1 MGGGS
6 SALLPITNQW
16 QCGSSAS
23 YLCARTPQVLSPALS
38 RSRRPGGRPSGQE
51 DFLVFIL
58 LHWMS
63 YSAFILFRWI
73 PTADLLQKRQKIVNA
88 PVVGELTGLARSRM
102 PGKAKCPAR
111 PPRTFGSI
119 PFSSSRTPTEA
130 AVGHIGFLL
139 RFAARVRVGMHS
151 AVPRL

>member
-1 MGGGS
+1 
-6 SALLPITNQW
+6 
-16 QCGSSAS
+16 
-23 YLCARTPQVLSPALS
+23 
-38 RSRRPGGRPSGQE
+38 
-51 DFLVFIL
+51 
-58 LHWMS
+58 MS